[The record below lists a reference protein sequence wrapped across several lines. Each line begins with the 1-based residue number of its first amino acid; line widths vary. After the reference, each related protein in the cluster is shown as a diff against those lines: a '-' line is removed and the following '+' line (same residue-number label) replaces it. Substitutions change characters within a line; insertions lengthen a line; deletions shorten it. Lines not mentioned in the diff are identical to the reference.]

1 MKDLTQGSVTRH
13 LLHMS
18 AFLAVS
24 MVVQTL
30 YLLADLYWVGHLGKE
45 AIAAVGV
52 AGNITMI
59 VLALTQMLGVGT
71 TTLISQAA
79 GRKDQPHAELAFNQS
94 FVMSIAVALALG
106 VVGFILRPAY
116 CDWLSAD
123 SETAILAKAYLLW
136 FLPGLL
142 LQFPLVALGSA
153 LRATGI
159 IKPAVGFQVLSVLLN
174 IILAPLL
181 IFGIGPWPKLG
192 VTGAALATFV
202 SILVADMLIV
212 IYFEKKYHYL
222 RFRFPLFRPQT
233 KLWRGMLRIGVPA
246 GAEFLLLFVYIMI
259 VYAIIRGFGPAAQ
272 AGFGIGARV
281 MQALFLPVVA
291 LSFAVSP
298 VVGQNFGGRRADRV
312 RRSVYSA
319 IGIASS
325 MMLVL
330 TLLAFLMPG
339 TLIRIFSRDP
349 RVIAFGSDYLRIVS
363 LNFIS
368 AGIVFVTSSIFQGIG
383 NTLPPLFSSLTRLV
397 LFALPAMYISRRP
410 GFEISYVWYL
420 SVGSIVFQMC
430 INLLLL
436 RHELRKRLR
445 FDEPENF
452 IPASATASLLS
463 PQLGARF
470 FPTTEKLGHEQAD
483 ESTNAKPGEPIAG
496 ARVNR
501 FFARN
506 VYVSRDRHE
515 ATGHCRR
522 FSENAAAVVA
532 QG

>member
-1 MKDLTQGSVTRH
+1 MKDLTTGSVTRH

-59 VLALTQMLGVGT
+59 VIALTQMLGVGT
-71 TTLISQAA
+71 TTLISQAT
-79 GRKDQPHAELAFNQS
+79 GRKDQRRAELAFNQS
-94 FVMSIAVALALG
+94 FVMSILIAVGLA
-106 VVGFILRPAY
+106 VVGFILRPGY

-123 SETAILAKAYLLW
+123 AETATLAKAYLLW

-174 IILAPLL
+174 IVLAPLL

-192 VTGAALATFV
+192 VTGAALATFI
-202 SILVADMLIV
+202 SILVADVLMV

-222 RFRFPLFRPQT
+222 RFRFSLFRPQT
-233 KLWRGMLRIGVPA
+233 KMWSGLLRIGVPA

-272 AGFGIGARV
+272 AGFGVGARV

-312 RRSVYSA
+312 RRSIYSA
-319 IGIASS
+319 IGIASL
-325 MMLVL
+325 MMFAL
-330 TLLAFLMPG
+330 TLVGFFLPA
-339 TLIRIFSRDP
+339 TLIRFFSSDP
-349 RVIAFGSDYLRIVS
+349 RVIAFGSEYLRIVS
-363 LNFIS
+363 LNFVA
-368 AGIVFVTSSIFQGIG
+368 AGIVFVSSSIFQGIG
-383 NTLPPLFSSLTRLV
+383 NTLPPLFSSMTRLV
-397 LFALPAMYISRRP
+397 LFAIPAILLSRMPEFQIRELW
-410 GFEISYVWYL
+410 FL
-420 SVGSIVFQMC
+420 SVGSILFQMC
-430 INLLLL
+430 VNLLLL

-445 FDEPENF
+445 FDEPEEF
-452 IPASATASLLS
+452 IPASATAS
-463 PQLGARF
+463 
-470 FPTTEKLGHEQAD
+470 
-483 ESTNAKPGEPIAG
+483 
-496 ARVNR
+496 
-501 FFARN
+501 
-506 VYVSRDRHE
+506 
-515 ATGHCRR
+515 
-522 FSENAAAVVA
+522 
-532 QG
+532 

>member
-1 MKDLTQGSVTRH
+1 MKDLTQGSVTKH

-18 AFLAVS
+18 AFMAVS

-79 GRKDQPHAELAFNQS
+79 GRKDHPRAELVFNQS
-94 FVMSIAVALALG
+94 FIMSILIAFALG
-106 VVGFILRPAY
+106 VVGFLLRPAY
-116 CDWLSAD
+116 CEWLSAD
-123 SETAILAKAYLLW
+123 AATATLAKAYLLW

-142 LQFPLVALGSA
+142 LQFPLVAMGSA

-174 IILAPLL
+174 IVLAPLL

-192 VTGAALATFV
+192 VTGAALATFI
-202 SILVADMLIV
+202 SILIADILMIL
-212 IYFEKKYHYL
+212 YFEKKYHYV
-222 RFRFPLFRPQT
+222 RFRFPLFCPQT
-233 KLWRGMLRIGVPA
+233 KTWKRMLGIGVPA
-246 GAEFLLLFVYIMI
+246 GAEFLLIFVYIML

-312 RRSVYSA
+312 RHSVYSA
-319 IGIASS
+319 IGIASLM
-325 MMLVL
+325 MMLL
-330 TLLAFLMPG
+330 TLIAYLAPVP
-339 TLIRIFSRDP
+339 LIRIFSRDP
-349 RVIAFGSDYLRIVS
+349 RVIAFGSEYLRIVS
-363 LNFIS
+363 LNFVS
-368 AGIVFVTSSIFQGIG
+368 AGIVFTTSSVFQGIG

-397 LFALPAMYISRRP
+397 LFAVPVLLISRMP
-410 GFEISYVWYL
+410 GFEIREVWYL
-420 SVGSIVFQMC
+420 SVATIILQMC
-430 INLLLL
+430 ANLLLL

-445 FDEPENF
+445 FDEPEDF
-452 IPASATASLLS
+452 IPASATAS
-463 PQLGARF
+463 
-470 FPTTEKLGHEQAD
+470 
-483 ESTNAKPGEPIAG
+483 
-496 ARVNR
+496 
-501 FFARN
+501 
-506 VYVSRDRHE
+506 
-515 ATGHCRR
+515 
-522 FSENAAAVVA
+522 
-532 QG
+532 